1 MRCSARGRAGSPRGG
16 NHVHGGHCSGGATS
30 WDAAGAA
37 DAARQER
44 SRAHRGGAQ
53 PETRQARAHPTQRVG
68 LELQLERDPS
78 NHPTYLATDDGS
90 DLIDKRQASKIERAE
105 EKARQ
110 QEQLFADEEL
120 GDDDLDNLY

>member
-1 MRCSARGRAGSPRGG
+1 MATLLRRSSSVLRLAPPHSRGL
-16 NHVHGGHCSGGATS
+16 
-30 WDAAGAA
+30 
-37 DAARQER
+37 
-44 SRAHRGGAQ
+44 
-53 PETRQARAHPTQRVG
+53 ARAPKPDLYRPVTVILADGSTYRAQSAVMLPTP
-68 LELQLERDPS
+68 LLQLERDPS
-78 NHPTYLATDDGS
+78 NHPTYLATEDGS

>member
-1 MRCSARGRAGSPRGG
+1 M
-16 NHVHGGHCSGGATS
+16 
-30 WDAAGAA
+30 
-37 DAARQER
+37 
-44 SRAHRGGAQ
+44 
-53 PETRQARAHPTQRVG
+53 
-68 LELQLERDPS
+68 LF
-78 NHPTYLATDDGS
+78 PTYLAMDDGS

>member
-1 MRCSARGRAGSPRGG
+1 MRPI
-16 NHVHGGHCSGGATS
+16 
-30 WDAAGAA
+30 
-37 DAARQER
+37 
-44 SRAHRGGAQ
+44 AHMI
-53 PETRQARAHPTQRVG
+53 ARALKPDLYRPVTVILADGSTYRAQSAVMLPTP
-68 LELQLERDPS
+68 LLQLERDPS